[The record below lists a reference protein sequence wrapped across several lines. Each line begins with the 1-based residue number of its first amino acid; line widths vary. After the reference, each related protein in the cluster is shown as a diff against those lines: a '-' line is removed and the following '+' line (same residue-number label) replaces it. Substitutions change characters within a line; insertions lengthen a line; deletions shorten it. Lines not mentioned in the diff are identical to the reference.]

1 MLYLLDASIY
11 VFRGWFALPDS
22 LTTPEGE
29 PVNALRGLA
38 GTVADTL
45 PVVGGNTLV
54 VCFDESLTTSFRND
68 IDPAY
73 KANRE
78 LPPPELERQFI
89 WARELCEALGL
100 PCLSSPVYEAD
111 DLMASCARLARRA
124 SRPVTLMSR
133 DKDLAQL
140 MRDGDRFWE
149 GPGGRHEDL
158 AAMQSRLGFPPAR
171 MADYLALVGDT
182 VDNIPG
188 VGGIGARTAAGL
200 MNRFDCLEA
209 LYSGLENIAELGLRG
224 PARIRRLLEAGR
236 DAAFH
241 ARALTRLRDDTP
253 LPFSEL
259 PAGPGTIDRNALAE
273 LDERVGLGRRNR
285 EKLDRHAGT

>member
-29 PVNALRGLA
+29 PVNAFRGLA
-38 GTVADTL
+38 GTLADTL
-45 PVVGGNTLV
+45 PIVGDHTLV

-89 WARELCEALGL
+89 WAQELCEALGL
-100 PCLSSPVYEAD
+100 PCLASPVYEAD
-111 DLMASCARLARRA
+111 DLMASCARLARTA
-124 SRPVTLMSR
+124 ARPVTLMSR

-140 MRDGDRFWE
+140 MTAGDCFWE

-158 AAMQSRLGFPPAR
+158 AAMQSRLGFPPER

-188 VGGIGARTAAGL
+188 VNGIGARTAAGL
-200 MNRFDCLEA
+200 MNHFDGLDA
-209 LYSGLENIAELGLRG
+209 LYSGLDDIADLGLRG
-224 PARIRRLLEAGR
+224 PARILRLLEAGR
-236 DAAFH
+236 EAAFH
-241 ARALTRLRDDTP
+241 ARELTRLRDDAP
-253 LPFSEL
+253 LAFSEL
-259 PAGPGTIDRNALAE
+259 PTGPGTIDRDALAE
-273 LDERVGLGRRNR
+273 LDKRVGLGRRNR